1 MPPET
6 RDAAYLW
13 DMLEAA
19 RSVRD
24 FVKDTTAE
32 EFLEDRMIQAAVER
46 EVEIIGEA
54 ARRISDAFKE
64 AHPEVPWRN
73 IVGMRNLL
81 AHEYGAIIQS
91 RMWTLAAEHIPAL
104 IAQLEPLIPPLP
116 PEEPDEPSK

>member
-1 MPPET
+1 MRSET

-19 RSVRD
+19 HSVRD
-24 FVKDTTAE
+24 FVKDVTAE

-81 AHEYGAIIQS
+81 AHEFGIGLLY
-91 RMWTLAAEHIPAL
+91 
-104 IAQLEPLIPPLP
+104 
-116 PEEPDEPSK
+116 SKPCAKWCQKTARKWS